1 MARLPLEHVPPW
13 TEGWGTHR
21 ESQHHLVEVLI
32 PHDSLLH
39 CSEGILGAG
48 RKDKR
53 KDRRR
58 EEASLSTGEAACL
71 RSGGTA
77 NWESL
82 SQTLSLRIQVPST
95 SGTSCPTQILLA
107 EILWTP
113 CTGIPFGGRRAC
125 LLKMQNP
132 GPVSR
137 PPEASSPGI
146 CLLLC
151 PRLDCTRKVQHQQAV
166 GTGFQGGFQSST
178 HPAPT
183 QASLGTT
190 VLAPGWVLGHM
201 EALLPGCHVPGSPT

>member
-1 MARLPLEHVPPW
+1 MAGGPAGHGEASLEHVPPW

-53 KDRRR
+53 KDGRR
-58 EEASLSTGEAACL
+58 EGASLSTGEAACL

-82 SQTLSLRIQVPST
+82 SQTLSLCIQVPST
-95 SGTSCPTQILLA
+95 SGTSCPAQILLA

-113 CTGIPFGGRRAC
+113 CTGIPFGGRHAC
-125 LLKMQNP
+125 LLKMQKP

-166 GTGFQGGFQSST
+166 GTGFQGPILAS
-178 HPAPT
+178 PLPT
-183 QASLGTT
+183 
-190 VLAPGWVLGHM
+190 
-201 EALLPGCHVPGSPT
+201 LLPLRPH